1 MQGAKECIRGAVL
14 VSVAF
19 LLIFT
24 SYNAIE
30 NLETSIIRGECQGC
44 LSGSPTGICQSGH
57 VCQDKVQFACDE
69 ACAAPFHECSSSLGS
84 TILGVIYLT
93 FTLSAFMGPLI
104 PNHFG
109 MKKSMFGSAFVYALF
124 AFANLVVVLNPTN
137 QTLHWIVMLP
147 AAFLEGVA
155 ASVLWIAQATYLT
168 QLSVLYAEFKHEPV
182 VSSMGL
188 FNGVFYSIFRMSAI
202 SGNLIS
208 SLVLGYFVWPAESL
222 FVMYTVIGLSGAA
235 LMLMLPSTTKVS
247 VTNDTELAKLV
258 QTPSVA
264 QGNEPSR
271 RGFTFQGLWTM
282 ATDNRMVV
290 LAPVFVLN
298 GLQQGFATGEFTS
311 NFIRESVGGASI
323 GYVMA
328 LYGGCNVVS
337 SYGFGKLADKYGPL
351 GGQLVGFGAM
361 LVAFSLCYWI
371 PVEKCDQQWPLVVV
385 IAVLLSLGDASSTT
399 LTSGATSS
407 FDAILASPIHDVE
420 NSLVCGYCLL

>member
-14 VSVAF
+14 
-19 LLIFT
+19 
-24 SYNAIE
+24 

-44 LSGSPTGICQSGH
+44 LSGSPTGICQSGD
-57 VCQDKVQFACDE
+57 VCQDK
-69 ACAAPFHECSSSLGS
+69 
-84 TILGVIYLT
+84 
-93 FTLSAFMGPLI
+93 
-104 PNHFG
+104 
-109 MKKSMFGSAFVYALF
+109 
-124 AFANLVVVLNPTN
+124 
-137 QTLHWIVMLP
+137 
-147 AAFLEGVA
+147 
-155 ASVLWIAQATYLT
+155 ATYLT

-247 VTNDTELAKLV
+247 VTDDTELAKLV

-264 QGNEPSR
+264 PGNEPSR
-271 RGFTFQGLWTM
+271 RG
-282 ATDNRMVV
+282 RMVV

-337 SYGFGKLADKYGPL
+337 SYGFGKLADKHHEANGSDENEIRL
-351 GGQLVGFGAM
+351 
-361 LVAFSLCYWI
+361 
-371 PVEKCDQQWPLVVV
+371 DQQV
-385 IAVLLSLGDASSTT
+385 
-399 LTSGATSS
+399 
-407 FDAILASPIHDVE
+407 
-420 NSLVCGYCLL
+420 

>member
-44 LSGSPTGICQSGH
+44 LSGSPTGICQSGD

-124 AFANLVVVLNPTN
+124 AFANLVVALNPTN

-264 QGNEPSR
+264 PGNEPSR
-271 RGFTFQGLWTM
+271 RGFTFQGLWAM
-282 ATDNRMVV
+282 ATDKYITTAFIRWHVKQSLIIDGLPCSRMVV

-351 GGQLVGFGAM
+351 GGQLVGFAAM

-385 IAVLLSLGDASSTT
+385 IAVLLSLGDACMYYDF
-399 LTSGATSS
+399 GHQA
-407 FDAILASPIHDVE
+407 
-420 NSLVCGYCLL
+420 Y

>member
-1 MQGAKECIRGAVL
+1 M
-14 VSVAF
+14 F
-19 LLIFT
+19 LD
-24 SYNAIE
+24 S
-30 NLETSIIRGECQGC
+30 
-44 LSGSPTGICQSGH
+44 
-57 VCQDKVQFACDE
+57 
-69 ACAAPFHECSSSLGS
+69 
-84 TILGVIYLT
+84 
-93 FTLSAFMGPLI
+93 
-104 PNHFG
+104 
-109 MKKSMFGSAFVYALF
+109 ALF
-124 AFANLVVVLNPTN
+124 AFANLVVALNPTN

-271 RGFTFQGLWTM
+271 RG
-282 ATDNRMVV
+282 RMVV

-337 SYGFGKLADKYGPL
+337 SYGFGKLADKYE
-351 GGQLVGFGAM
+351 
-361 LVAFSLCYWI
+361 Y
-371 PVEKCDQQWPLVVV
+371 
-385 IAVLLSLGDASSTT
+385 VLTVYRRFFMT
-399 LTSGATSS
+399 LNH
-407 FDAILASPIHDVE
+407 I
-420 NSLVCGYCLL
+420 

>member
-14 VSVAF
+14 
-19 LLIFT
+19 
-24 SYNAIE
+24 

-44 LSGSPTGICQSGH
+44 LSGSPTGICQSGD

-69 ACAAPFHECSSSLGS
+69 ACAAPFHECS
-84 TILGVIYLT
+84 Y
-93 FTLSAFMGPLI
+93 
-104 PNHFG
+104 HFG
-109 MKKSMFGSAFVYALF
+109 MKKSMFGSAF
-124 AFANLVVVLNPTN
+124 
-137 QTLHWIVMLP
+137 
-147 AAFLEGVA
+147 
-155 ASVLWIAQATYLT
+155 ATYLT

-264 QGNEPSR
+264 PGNEPSR
-271 RGFTFQGLWTM
+271 RG
-282 ATDNRMVV
+282 RMVV

-337 SYGFGKLADKYGPL
+337 SYGFGKLADKYE
-351 GGQLVGFGAM
+351 
-361 LVAFSLCYWI
+361 Y
-371 PVEKCDQQWPLVVV
+371 
-385 IAVLLSLGDASSTT
+385 VLTVYRRFFMT
-399 LTSGATSS
+399 LNH
-407 FDAILASPIHDVE
+407 I
-420 NSLVCGYCLL
+420 